1 MTTIKRRPRGRQVLA
16 EAGLDYWTRPEP
28 EQAERV
34 GKATRK
40 RKKKVKR

>member
-1 MTTIKRRPRGRQVLA
+1 MTTKSKRLEGRQVQQ
-16 EAGLDYWTRPEP
+16 EAGLQWWTQPEP
-28 EQAERV
+28 EQERV